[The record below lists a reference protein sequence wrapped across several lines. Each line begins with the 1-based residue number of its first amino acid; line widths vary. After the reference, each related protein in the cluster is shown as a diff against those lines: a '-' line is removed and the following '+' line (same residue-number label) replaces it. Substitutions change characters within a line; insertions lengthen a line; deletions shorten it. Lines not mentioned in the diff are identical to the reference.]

1 MVFSRLLTG
10 AILML
15 ITVLGDESWSFL
27 DAIYMVVIT
36 LSTVGFGEVHP
47 LTEAQRI
54 WTIVIIS
61 FGIGIV
67 LYAFTQATQYL
78 LNFDL
83 LRRRRMEFKASQL
96 KNHFIVC
103 GF

>member
-36 LSTVGFGEVHP
+36 LSTVGFGEVHHP
-47 LTEAQRI
+47 VGSVSNPCKEIRTFFLENQ
-54 WTIVIIS
+54 
-61 FGIGIV
+61 
-67 LYAFTQATQYL
+67 
-78 LNFDL
+78 
-83 LRRRRMEFKASQL
+83 
-96 KNHFIVC
+96 
-103 GF
+103 